1 MKWKIN
7 LKNFPI
13 KIKRIY
19 DLPLAKDGLR
29 ILVDR
34 LWPRG
39 ITKEKAAIDYWYKEI
54 TPSNDL
60 RKWFAHKEERF
71 KDFSKMYKEELK
83 SQGEAL
89 KQIKQWSTN
98 KPVTLVYAAKNP
110 KINHA
115 IILKKVLDKI
125 QCDNL

>member
-1 MKWKIN
+1 MKQ
-7 LKNFPI
+7 FPI

-19 DLPLAKDGLR
+19 DLPLAEDGLR

-39 ITKEKAAIDYWYKEI
+39 ITKERAAIDYWYKEI

-60 RKWFAHKEERF
+60 RKWFDHKSEKF
-71 KDFSKMYKEELK
+71 KEFSDLYSEELK
-83 SQGEAL
+83 SQEEIL
-89 KQIKQWSTN
+89 KKIKLLSRK
-98 KPVTLVYAAKNP
+98 KPLTLIYAAKDP

-115 IILKKVLDKI
+115 IVLKKVLEKI
-125 QCDNL
+125 

>member
-1 MKWKIN
+1 MKK
-7 LKNFPI
+7 FPI

-19 DLPLAKDGLR
+19 DVPLDKDGIR

-71 KDFSKMYKEELK
+71 NEFSDMYREELK
-83 SQGEAL
+83 SQEEIL
-89 KQIKQWSTN
+89 KQIKLLSQQR
-98 KPVTLVYAAKNP
+98 PITLIYAAKDP

-115 IILKKVLDKI
+115 IVLKEVIEKS
-125 QCDNL
+125 

>member
-7 LKNFPI
+7 LEKFPI

-19 DLPLAKDGLR
+19 DFPSTEDGLR

-60 RKWFAHKEERF
+60 RKWFAHKEDRF
-71 KDFSKMYKEELK
+71 KEFSRLYKEELK
-83 SQGEAL
+83 SQEEVL
-89 KQIKQWSTN
+89 RKVKLFSTK
-98 KPVTLVYAAKNP
+98 KPVTLIYAAKDP

-115 IILKKVLDKI
+115 IILREVLNKT
-125 QCDNL
+125 

>member
-1 MKWKIN
+1 M
-7 LKNFPI
+7 KNFPI

-19 DLPLAKDGLR
+19 DIPLAQDGLR

-39 ITKEKAAIDYWYKEI
+39 ITKERAAIDYWYKEI

-71 KDFSKMYKEELK
+71 NEFSKMYGEELK
-83 SQGEAL
+83 SQENLL
-89 KQIKQWSTN
+89 KQIKQLSHQ
-98 KPVTLVYAAKNP
+98 KPVTLIYAAKDP

-115 IILKKVLDKI
+115 IVLKDVLDKVR
-125 QCDNL
+125 